1 MKALKV
7 FEAYNFQR
15 GIEPKRSLQIG
26 KNQSLLYRALTDP
39 DNEINGDG
47 FYQWM
52 SENPTLAK
60 ALKFDTDP
68 LPLENYL
75 TFDLDWYCEE
85 KGVDREDLMN
95 EFIRIHNEIYVMKK
109 SGEVRPMLG
118 LIKNI
123 PGARVLF
130 YQGGNIDGFIT
141 RKDWIGLD
149 K

>member
-1 MKALKV
+1 MIAKKV
-7 FEAYNFQR
+7 FEAINFER
-15 GIEPKRSLQIG
+15 GLDPKRSLQVG

-52 SENPTLAK
+52 TENPTLAK

-68 LPLENYL
+68 LPLDNYL

-85 KGVDREDLMN
+85 KGIEQAELIRD
-95 EFIRIHNEIYVMKK
+95 FIRIHNETYSSKP
-109 SGEVRPMLG
+109 GEVKIQLG
-118 LIKNI
+118 LIRNI
-123 PGARVLF
+123 PKARVLF

-141 RKDWIGLD
+141 RKDWIGL
-149 K
+149 

>member
-1 MKALKV
+1 
-7 FEAYNFQR
+7 
-15 GIEPKRSLQIG
+15 
-26 KNQSLLYRALTDP
+26 
-39 DNEINGDG
+39 
-47 FYQWM
+47 
-52 SENPTLAK
+52 
-60 ALKFDTDP
+60 
-68 LPLENYL
+68 
-75 TFDLDWYCEE
+75 
-85 KGVDREDLMN
+85 
-95 EFIRIHNEIYVMKK
+95 MKK